1 MPLQYG
7 NVKSKKILIKNETTH
22 RRNYTMMEYSLV
34 GCSNGGYMTMEM
46 VRITW
51 ELDCSSFL
59 YYETAHVCKLCC
71 DRICYI

>member
-7 NVKSKKILIKNETTH
+7 NVKSKKILIKNETAH
-22 RRNYTMMEYSLV
+22 RRNNTMMEHPLV

-46 VRITW
+46 VMTTR

-59 YYETAHVCKLCC
+59 YYETAHVCKLYSCL
-71 DRICYI
+71 